1 MKANY
6 TLSSKQHGIVIP
18 LVAIALLALLGVTG
32 LAVDMGHMYENKTR
46 LQNAVDAAALSAA
59 KTLDET
65 KGDQAAATVAAEN
78 TVVDRNV
85 TDAANNGAND
95 EMSAIA
101 KGDVLVEFFELAAG
115 ACGSAGYANCFV
127 RVRVNNLSRPNFLIQ
142 VLGLGNTKTVAA
154 RAVAGPSPIL
164 EEVCDVVPMMVCA
177 QDADLDDA
185 TDDGKFYGY
194 TPGNNYCLKRGEDPA
209 ECPGAVLDN
218 GNFQLINLDDSQ
230 GGSDICTNLSGA
242 YSKCLKSG
250 NIDLKPGNTVGPVEA
265 GLNTRFNIYP
275 QGQGQCEGVLDSTN
289 APPDAVVS
297 YGTGEPGE
305 SYTSWK
311 SAATEI
317 TNGVKGRR
325 LVSVPVGNCPV
336 PCTGAS
342 CVAPLLDFACFYLL
356 QPVIQGGSDPTKGM
370 VVGEFT
376 NEGCVSKGKPG
387 TDPTTG
393 PGPYVIQLYKDPLSG
408 DS

>member
-6 TLSSKQHGIVIP
+6 TLPSKQHGIVMP
-18 LVAIALLALLGVTG
+18 LVAIALLALIGVTG
-32 LAVDMGHMYENKTR
+32 LALDMGHMYENKTR

-65 KGDQAAATVAAEN
+65 KGDQAAATVAAKD

-101 KGDVLVEFFELAAG
+101 KADVLVDFFELAAG

-127 RVRVNNLSRPNFLIQ
+127 RVRVANLSRPNFLIQ

-164 EEVCDVVPMMVCA
+164 ESVCDVVPMMVCA
-177 QDADLDDA
+177 QDGDLDDA

-194 TPGNNYCLKRGEDPA
+194 TPGTNYCLKQDKQGADSE
-209 ECPGAVLDN
+209 ECTNAGVGN

-250 NIDLKPGNTVGPVEA
+250 NIDLKPGGTVGPVED

-275 QGQGQCEGVLDSTN
+275 QGQGQCEGVLDSTH

-297 YGTGEPGE
+297 YGTGAPGA

-317 TNGVKGRR
+317 ANGVRGRR
-325 LVSVPVGNCPV
+325 LVSVPVGNCPE
-336 PCTGAS
+336 PCNGAS

-356 QPVIQGGSDPTKGM
+356 EPVDSDPDKPKGM
-370 VVGEFT
+370 VVGE
-376 NEGCVSKGKPG
+376 
-387 TDPTTG
+387 
-393 PGPYVIQLYKDPLSG
+393 
-408 DS
+408 